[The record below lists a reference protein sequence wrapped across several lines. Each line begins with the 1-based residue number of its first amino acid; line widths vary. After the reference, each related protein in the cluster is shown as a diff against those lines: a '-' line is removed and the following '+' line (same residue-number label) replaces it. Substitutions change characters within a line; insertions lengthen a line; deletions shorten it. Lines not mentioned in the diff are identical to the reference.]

1 MYKFIVYVAATIIVA
16 FAMESINLNAI
27 FKKNKQEHAKVFYLI
42 IAAILIYLLGSFIYD
57 VLTLFI

>member
-1 MYKFIVYVAATIIVA
+1 MYKFVVYVAATIIVA
-16 FAMESINLNAI
+16 FAMESINLNVI
-27 FKKNKQEHAKVFYLI
+27 FKKNKQEQAKVFYLI